1 MSWMSLFAFFE
12 ASDAKSTAQ
21 HAANVAQHTANVV
34 EQSAKEQKEFLIN
47 QQNQA
52 YVEETRNM
60 TKTLFQELYKEN
72 GDVTKVV
79 ISN

>member
-12 ASDAKSTAQ
+12 ASDAKSA
-21 HAANVAQHTANVV
+21 AQHTANVV

-52 YVEETRNM
+52 YVEETKNM